1 MPKFNN
7 PEEMKLIYEISKKV
21 YSGDYTAAAAS
32 RLLENKTSA
41 SKASVK
47 MYFTIYAAMKKG
59 VCYKMGTGADFTQFL
74 IESIYEDDG
83 KEALILALTAA
94 KLNSEYRIACGN
106 EQPGIEAVCREII
119 AKYELETKYEDLPTY
134 HNMPQIKGNEKNVS
148 SKKQKQIESVDYEQL
163 PNNMLRLKITIGEII
178 FEVEGNPQTVIK
190 QEKRFLSET
199 LPIALEVLN
208 SSSKK
213 QGQLNKSSKNSKKT
227 SKSGHSLSQSRSRKN
242 EKVECVGKTLIK
254 KHPYLKRLNEKMDFK
269 ARMIPLMYF
278 AQVDN
283 LQEDFSINEIKKIM
297 FDALEEMA
305 GEKQIDDVFTR
316 RSDWFEKTNSN
327 PKKYKLLD
335 IGFDYARNIL
345 NDLSNF

>member
-7 PEEMKLIYEISKKV
+7 PEEMKLIYETSKKV
-21 YSGDYTAAAAS
+21 YSGIYTAAAAS

-59 VCYKMGTGADFTQFL
+59 TCYKMGTGADFTQFL

-106 EQPGIEAVCREII
+106 GQPGIEADCREII
-119 AKYELETKYEDLPTY
+119 VKYKLETKYEDLPAY
-134 HNMPQIKGNEKNVS
+134 HNMPQIEENEEKSS
-148 SKKQKQIESVDYEQL
+148 SKIRKQNESFDYEQL

-178 FEVEGNPQTVIK
+178 FEVEGNPQTVIN

-199 LPIALEVLN
+199 LPIALEMIN
-208 SSSKK
+208 SSSEK
-213 QGQLNKSSKNSKKT
+213 QGQSNKSGKNLKKT
-227 SKSGHSLSQSRSRKN
+227 SKSSQPRSQSHSRKN
-242 EKVECVGKTLIK
+242 ERVECVGKTLIK
-254 KHPYLKRLNEKMDFK
+254 KYPYLKKLSEKMDFK

-278 AQVDN
+278 AQVDK

-305 GEKQIDDVFTR
+305 GEKQIADVFTR
-316 RSDWFEKTNSN
+316 RADWFEKTNLN
-327 PKKYKLLD
+327 PRKYKLLD
-335 IGFDYARNIL
+335 IGYDYARNIL
-345 NDLSNF
+345 NDLSNI